1 MRPVSFQWFA
11 RSVVPARNPCKQAVL
26 GLALLLAAGCG
37 GAGSPK
43 AQTVS
48 GPGYAF
54 DAPGGWQVV
63 RKADVREASHGT
75 QLVSVT
81 RFPLLRAYRPAL
93 WAKVV
98 VELDRAAAQVAAQQ
112 HGKVTDPRSVA
123 VAGRQAR
130 RYDIAY
136 ERSGKQLVER
146 IAFVLRAKTEFL
158 LLCRYEA
165 GGDTRACD
173 GLLATFR
180 LT

>member
-1 MRPVSFQWFA
+1 MLPVSFQWFA
-11 RSVVPARNPCKQAVL
+11 RSVVPARNRCKQAVL

-37 GAGSPK
+37 SSGSPK
-43 AQTVS
+43 LQTVS

-54 DAPGGWQVV
+54 GAPAGWQVV
-63 RKADVREASHGT
+63 RKPDVREASHGT
-75 QLVSVT
+75 QLVSVA
-81 RFPLLRAYRPAL
+81 RFPLLRAFRPAL
-93 WAKVV
+93 WPKVV
-98 VELDRAAAQVAAQQ
+98 VELDRAAAQVATQQ
-112 HGKVTDPRSVA
+112 HGKVTDPRSITVA
-123 VAGRQAR
+123 RRQAR

-146 IAFVLRAKTEFL
+146 IAFVLRGKTEFL